1 MKLGFSTATT
11 GLDYPQAFE
20 LAARLGLFLEIPYD
34 LHEMDPR
41 LPSAR
46 QLLEMGRAAGVG
58 FTVHLPFVD
67 LNLASLIPDVGKLS
81 LERVQRSL
89 EFAQTLGAHCGVLH
103 TGKVA
108 VRQPLALETA
118 RRYLD
123 TALRALTP
131 LPIPVALENLA
142 LSPSDL
148 LQGPDELAEVLEA
161 HPEYGFCLDVGHA
174 LVEGKEGQA
183 EVYHQRFDGRLIH
196 WHLHD
201 NLGDRDSHLPV
212 GLGRVNWSW
221 VKEKLRDF
229 KGTIA
234 LEVTGGQG
242 GIEQSV
248 HLLRSR

>member
-1 MKLGFSTATT
+1 MKLGFSTVTA
-11 GLDYPQAFE
+11 GVDYPQAFD

-41 LPSAR
+41 LPPAR

-58 FTVHLPFVD
+58 FSVHLPFVD
-67 LNLASLIPDVGKLS
+67 LNLASLIPEVGKLS
-81 LERVQRSL
+81 LERVRRSL
-89 EFAQTLGAHCGVLH
+89 DFAQTLGAYCGVLH

-108 VRQPLALETA
+108 VRQPLALEIA

-123 TALRALTP
+123 GALQALTP

-148 LQGPDELAEVLEA
+148 LQGTDELADVLEA

-174 LVEGKEGQA
+174 LVEGQEGQA
-183 EVYHQRFDGRLIH
+183 EAYHRRFNDRLIH

-212 GLGRVNWSW
+212 GRGRVNWGW

-234 LEVTGGQG
+234 LEVTGGPE

-248 HLLRSR
+248 HLLRSG

>member
-1 MKLGFSTATT
+1 MKLGFSTVTA
-11 GLDYPQAFE
+11 GLDYPQAFD

-34 LHEMDPR
+34 LHEMDPH

-58 FTVHLPFVD
+58 FSVHLPFVD
-67 LNLASLIPDVGKLS
+67 LNLASLIPEMGKLS

-89 EFAQTLGAHCGVLH
+89 EFAHTLEAFCGVLH

-108 VRQPLALETA
+108 VRQPLALEVA
-118 RRYLD
+118 RRRLD
-123 TALRALTP
+123 AALQALTP

-148 LQGPDELAEVLEA
+148 LQGPDELADVLEA

-183 EVYHQRFDGRLIH
+183 EAYHRRFNGRLIH

-212 GLGRVNWSW
+212 GRGRVNWGW

-229 KGTIA
+229 EGTIA
-234 LEVTGGQG
+234 LEVTGGLEG
-242 GIEQSV
+242 VEQSAG
-248 HLLRSR
+248 LLRSG